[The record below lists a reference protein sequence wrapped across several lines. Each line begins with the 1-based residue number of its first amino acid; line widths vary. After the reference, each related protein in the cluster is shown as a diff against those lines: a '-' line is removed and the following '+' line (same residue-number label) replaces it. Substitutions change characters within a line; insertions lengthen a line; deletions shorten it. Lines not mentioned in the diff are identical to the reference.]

1 MDAKMDQPITKP
13 SDAEMPE
20 YYRYYV
26 GLVPENDLLLGLKA
40 TSDAWKKVLSNVSME
55 QFHGRYALGKWT
67 MAEVLMHLMDT
78 ERVFAYR
85 AFRFSRMDES
95 VLPGFDENHFISHF
109 SMDLEKVTPDR
120 WLKNHQNLRAS
131 TLDLFE
137 GMNFESLK
145 FEGNA
150 NGLKVTPRALGFM
163 IAGHD
168 LHHLQVIHERYLKDY
183 GA

>member
-26 GLVPENDLLLGLKA
+26 GLVPENNLLSGLRS
-40 TSDAWKKVLSNVSME
+40 TSNVWERLLSECTLE
-55 QFHGRYALGKWT
+55 QFHGRYAEGKWT

-78 ERVFAYR
+78 ERIFTYR
-85 AFRFSRMDES
+85 AFRFSRMDAT
-95 VLPGFDENHFISHF
+95 VLPGFDENHFISRF
-109 SMDLEKVTPDR
+109 EVEMEQATPQR
-120 WLKNHQNLRAS
+120 WYHLHRNLRAV

-137 GMNFESLK
+137 GLTENQLQFC
-145 FEGNA
+145 GNA
-150 NGLKVTPRALGFM
+150 NGLPVTPRALGFM

-168 LHHLQVIHERYLKDY
+168 LHHFHVIRERYL
-183 GA
+183 G